1 VSENT
6 IIGLADTPYVRPS
19 RPIMSEPRQK
29 GRANTEN
36 GRNER
41 TANTKNEYGILLTK
55 RDARSGTALG
65 LLLVLRLAAFGR
77 VRYLYAVS
85 SLTAPC
91 SPVTFYSRKT
101 GSLHV
106 R

>member
-1 VSENT
+1 MSENT
-6 IIGLADTPYVRPS
+6 IIGLGYAVCSPIASNNERATPKGT
-19 RPIMSEPRQK
+19 SEH
-29 GRANTEN
+29 GEWT
-36 GRNER
+36 NER